1 MKVLDELTTGAK
13 TLKFTCFYETGDITF
28 KYFLCFMPVALSEL
42 PGMFNFEEL
51 HKGCFPHAFHTRE
64 NLSYRGPIPAK
75 EYFQP
80 QAMKPKKRKEFDTW
94 YAVKVV
100 MVCRYV
106 GMWYVVKG
114 TEQVLGVTN
123 GLCEHSRACEHCD
136 FFAST
141 SRDKKFAL
149 RAASSLES
157 TTREQRALLIFSAC
171 SNPYGNP
178 FL

>member
-1 MKVLDELTTGAK
+1 M
-13 TLKFTCFYETGDITF
+13 FF
-28 KYFLCFMPVALSEL
+28 KIEM
-42 PGMFNFEEL
+42 
-51 HKGCFPHAFHTRE
+51 E
-64 NLSYRGPIPAK
+64 NLAK
-75 EYFQP
+75 PGAHILRLPLCTQFPNDNSSFPPPTPLHLRVSFTKLNESNTNYNVSNLETDLALP
-80 QAMKPKKRKEFDTW
+80 
-94 YAVKVV
+94 
-100 MVCRYV
+100 
-106 GMWYVVKG
+106 
-114 TEQVLGVTN
+114 GVTN

>member
-1 MKVLDELTTGAK
+1 MKVVDQLTTGAK

-28 KYFLCFMPVALSEL
+28 KYFLCFMQVALSEL
-42 PGMFNFEEL
+42 PGMFDFEEL

-64 NLSYRGPIPAK
+64 NLSYRGPIPTK

-94 YAVKVV
+94 YAVKVG

-114 TEQVLGVTN
+114 TEQVLGMTN

-141 SRDKKFAL
+141 SREKICS
-149 RAASSLES
+149 ASKGRF
-157 TTREQRALLIFSAC
+157 REYNS
-171 SNPYGNP
+171 
-178 FL
+178 